1 VTATRAVAAES
12 APGRPRLLRLVQPT
26 LVTVGVLVLALVP
39 LAMADNLYLQTVA
52 ILTLLLAV
60 SASGWNIISG
70 FAGYVSLGQSAFI
83 GVGAYT
89 VGILSKHWE
98 VSPFLLAPLGGV
110 AAAALAAILGLVA
123 MRARGHAFVIITI
136 AFLFLMQ
143 TLALNLRGITGGSAG
158 ITLPLPTWSR
168 DLGELPFYYA
178 MLVLAIL
185 SVALAAWVRRSK
197 LGAGLLAIREDEGKA
212 AAIGIRTP
220 AYKLIGFVVSAVLIG
235 IAGGIDGYFLTF
247 IDPRGMFDILISVQ
261 IVLAALLGGRGT
273 IWGPVLGAFLLQ
285 PLNEVVNNYFGT
297 QLGTR
302 LLVFGLLLA
311 AVVIVLPSGIIPTV
325 RTAWRHWRER
335 GSTVPFIEQP
345 VRRPAAA
352 PAEAAAGGGEAGL
365 TAAAAAEARGNGYP
379 EREPEPAAPAAP
391 REGRGD
397 GPAEAEPAE
406 PAGAP
411 AGERPAGEAA
421 PPAAV
426 PASLRISEPDGQPAA
441 EARPL
446 LDIQGL
452 SKRFGGLT
460 ALDGCTFSVR
470 EGSITGLIGPNGS
483 GKTTVFNLVSGT
495 VPGGTGVVRFGDRRI
510 DQLRP
515 WERPGLGI
523 GRTFQITRLFK
534 QLTVLENVVAP
545 LGHFSLRGLAA
556 GGTAGHEAARARE
569 LLDLVGLGQFGGRT
583 AGTLSFGQQKLVELA
598 QVLMLEPKLILLD
611 EPAGGVNPSMIE
623 HLAELIR
630 ALNRNGISF
639 LVVEHNMPLV
649 LELCDPVV
657 VLAAGRCIA
666 QGPPRQIQRDPEVLG
681 AYLGGD
687 ASQRLEV

>member
-1 VTATRAVAAES
+1 VSRAGAVAAERAAGGS
-12 APGRPRLLRLVQPT
+12 RVPAWVRPAA
-26 LVTVGVLVLALVP
+26 VTAGVLVLALGP
-39 LAMADNLYLQTVA
+39 LAIVDNLYIQTVA
-52 ILTLLLAV
+52 ILTFLLVV
-60 SASGWNIISG
+60 SSSGWNIISG

-89 VGILSKHWE
+89 VGILSKHLE

-110 AAAALAAILGLVA
+110 AAAVLAAILGLVA

-143 TLALNLRGITGGSAG
+143 TLALNLRSITGGSAG

-178 MLVLAIL
+178 MLALAVL

-261 IVLAALLGGRGT
+261 IVLAVLLGGRGT
-273 IWGPVLGAFLLQ
+273 VWGPVLGAFLLQ
-285 PLNEVVNNYFGT
+285 PLSEVVNNYFGT
-297 QLGTR
+297 QLGAR
-302 LLVFGLLLA
+302 LLVFGGLLA
-311 AVVIVLPSGIIPTV
+311 LVVVIMPSGIIPTV
-325 RTAWRHWRER
+325 RNAVRQWRQR
-335 GSTVPFIEQP
+335 GGTVPFIEQP
-345 VRRPAAA
+345 VRLA
-352 PAEAAAGGGEAGL
+352 
-365 TAAAAAEARGNGYP
+365 TV
-379 EREPEPAAPAAP
+379 PAAPAAN
-391 REGRGD
+391 GQ
-397 GPAEAEPAE
+397 AEAPAE
-406 PAGAP
+406 PGARAAP
-411 AGERPAGEAA
+411 AAPADPVGTA
-421 PPAAV
+421 PPGESAAR
-426 PASLRISEPDGQPAA
+426 ASASAVRVSEADREPEPERAPIL
-441 EARPL
+441 E
-446 LDIQGL
+446 IQGL

-470 EGSITGLIGPNGS
+470 EGTITGLIGPNGS

-495 VPGGTGVVRFGDRRI
+495 IPGAGGEVRFSSRRI
-510 DQLRP
+510 DHLRS
-515 WERPGLGI
+515 WERPALGI

-545 LGHFSLRGLAA
+545 LSHFSLRHLAS
-556 GGTAGHEAARARE
+556 GGTSGAEAARARE
-569 LLDLVGLGQFGGRT
+569 LLDLVGLGSFGDRT

-598 QVLMLEPKLILLD
+598 QVLMLEPRLILLD
-611 EPAGGVNPSMIE
+611 EPAGGVNPSLIQ
-623 HLAELIR
+623 HLADLIR
-630 ALNRNGISF
+630 QLNREGISF

-657 VLAAGRCIA
+657 VLAAGRTIA
-666 QGPPRQIQRDPEVLG
+666 QGPPKAIQRDPEVLG

-687 ASQRLEV
+687 GSATERLPRGPAELQEDAPAGPRGPGNPKGDAPVGRER

>member
-1 VTATRAVAAES
+1 VIPAGGAVAERAGERPGVPGWLRPAAVTA
-12 APGRPRLLRLVQPT
+12 
-26 LVTVGVLVLALVP
+26 GVLVLALVP
-39 LAMADNLYLQTVA
+39 LAFIDNLYYQTVG
-52 ILTLLLAV
+52 ILIFLLVV
-60 SASGWNIISG
+60 SSSGWNIISG

-89 VGILSKHWE
+89 VGILSKHTE

-110 AAAALAAILGLVA
+110 TAAVLAAILGLVA

-143 TLALNLRGITGGSAG
+143 TLALNLQNITGGSAG

-168 DLGELPFYYA
+168 DLGELPFYYS
-178 MLVLAIL
+178 MLALAVL
-185 SVALAAWVRRSK
+185 SVGLAAWVRRSK

-285 PLNEVVNNYFGT
+285 PLSEVVNNYFGT
-297 QLGTR
+297 QLGAR
-302 LLVFGLLLA
+302 LLVFGGLLA
-311 AVVIVLPSGIIPTV
+311 VVVVIMPNGIIPTV
-325 RTAWRHWRER
+325 RTALRHWRER
-335 GSTVPFIEQP
+335 GSVVPFIDQP
-345 VRRPAAA
+345 VR
-352 PAEAAAGGGEAGL
+352 L
-365 TAAAAAEARGNGYP
+365 ARVSVDAT
-379 EREPEPAAPAAP
+379 EPAAEPATAP
-391 REGRGD
+391 ASAPGTASAPVVKVSEPEAG
-397 GPAEAEPAE
+397 AEPAL
-406 PAGAP
+406 
-411 AGERPAGEAA
+411 ERA
-421 PPAAV
+421 
-426 PASLRISEPDGQPAA
+426 
-441 EARPL
+441 PL
-446 LDIQGL
+446 LKIQEL

-460 ALDGCTFSVR
+460 ALDGCSFSVR
-470 EGSITGLIGPNGS
+470 EGTITGLIGPNGS

-495 VPGGTGVVRFGDRRI
+495 VPGAGGEVHFDNRRI

-515 WERPGLGI
+515 WARPALGI

-534 QLTVLENVVAP
+534 QLTVLENVAAP
-545 LGHFSLRGLAA
+545 LSHFSLRQLAS
-556 GGTAGHEAARARE
+556 GGTSGAEAARARE
-569 LLDLVGLGQFGGRT
+569 LLDLVGLGAFSDRI

-598 QVLMLEPKLILLD
+598 QVLMLEPRLILLD

-623 HLAELIR
+623 HLADLIR
-630 ALNRNGISF
+630 QLNRTGISF

-666 QGPPRQIQRDPEVLG
+666 QGPPRAIQRDPEVLG

-687 ASQRLEV
+687 ATERLPEGSGEPQGGAPVGREGSGEPQGGAPVGRGL

>member
-1 VTATRAVAAES
+1 VTATRAATTERA
-12 APGRPRLLRLVQPT
+12 GGGPRLLRLIQPS
-26 LVTVGVLVLALVP
+26 LVTVGILVLALVP
-39 LAMADNLYLQTVA
+39 LTMADNIYIQTVA
-52 ILTLLLAV
+52 ILTLLLV
-60 SASGWNIISG
+60 ISASGWNIISG

-110 AAAALAAILGLVA
+110 TAAVLAALLGLVA

-143 TLALNLRGITGGSAG
+143 TLALNLRSITGGSAG

-178 MLVLAIL
+178 MLALAIL

-297 QLGTR
+297 QLGIR
-302 LLVFGLLLA
+302 LLVFGGLLA
-311 AVVIVLPSGIIPTV
+311 AVVLVLPSGIIPTL
-325 RTAWRHWRER
+325 RSAWGRWRER
-335 GSTVPFIEQP
+335 GSAVPFIEQP
-345 VRRPAAA
+345 VRRRAAEPPGEPAGVAA
-352 PAEAAAGGGEAGL
+352 EPSGNGQADGEPVP
-365 TAAAAAEARGNGYP
+365 AAAEA
-379 EREPEPAAPAAP
+379 
-391 REGRGD
+391 
-397 GPAEAEPAE
+397 
-406 PAGAP
+406 GAVP
-411 AGERPAGEAA
+411 SDEAA
-421 PPAAV
+421 GVSAEVPAV
-426 PASLRISEPDGQPAA
+426 PASLRVTELEGQPAG
-441 EARPL
+441 EAPRPL
-446 LDIQGL
+446 LDLRGL

-460 ALDGCTFSVR
+460 ALDRCTFSVR

-495 VPGGTGVVRFGDRRI
+495 VPGGAGQVHFDQRRI

-515 WERPGLGI
+515 WERPALGI

-534 QLTVLENVVAP
+534 QLTVLENVAAP

-556 GGTAGHEAARARE
+556 GGTSGPEAVRARE
-569 LLDLVGLGQFGGRT
+569 LLDLVGLGQFGSRV

-611 EPAGGVNPSMIE
+611 EPAGGVNPSLIE

-630 ALNRNGISF
+630 TLNRSGISF

-657 VLAAGRCIA
+657 VLAGGRCIA
-666 QGPPRQIQRDPEVLG
+666 QGPPKQIQRDPEVLG

-687 ASQRLEV
+687 ATQRLEV

>member
-1 VTATRAVAAES
+1 MIRAGAAATELAGGRQRVPGWLRPAAI
-12 APGRPRLLRLVQPT
+12 T
-26 LVTVGVLVLALVP
+26 LGVLVLAVAP
-39 LAMADNLYLQTVA
+39 LGFVDNLYIQTVA
-52 ILTLLLAV
+52 ILIFLLVV
-60 SASGWNIISG
+60 SCSGWNIISG

-89 VGILSKHWE
+89 VGILSTHWE

-110 AAAALAAILGLVA
+110 AAAVLAAILGLVA

-143 TLALNLRGITGGSAG
+143 TLALNLRGITRGSNG
-158 ITLPLPTWSR
+158 ITLPLPQWNP
-168 DLGELPFYYA
+168 DLGNLPFYYA
-178 MLVLAIL
+178 MLTLAVL

-261 IVLAALLGGRGT
+261 IVLAVLLGGRGT

-285 PLNEVVNNYFGT
+285 PLSEAVNNYFGT
-297 QLGTR
+297 QLGIR
-302 LLVFGLLLA
+302 LLVFGGLLA
-311 AVVIVLPSGIIPTV
+311 LVVMIMPSGIIPTV
-325 RTAWRHWRER
+325 RTGLRHWRER

-345 VRRPAAA
+345 VPVA
-352 PAEAAAGGGEAGL
+352 
-365 TAAAAAEARGNGYP
+365 TV
-379 EREPEPAAPAAP
+379 
-391 REGRGD
+391 
-397 GPAEAEPAE
+397 PAE
-406 PAGAP
+406 PVPEVAPAPGGAP
-411 AGERPAGEAA
+411 GPA
-421 PPAAV
+421 V
-426 PASLRISEPDGQPAA
+426 RISEADRGPAA
-441 EARPL
+441 EGPPL
-446 LDIQGL
+446 LELQGL

-460 ALDGCTFSVR
+460 ALDACTFSVR
-470 EGSITGLIGPNGS
+470 EGTITGLIGPNGS
-483 GKTTVFNLVSGT
+483 GKTTVFNLISGT
-495 VPGGTGVVRFGDRRI
+495 VPSAGGEVRFASQRI

-515 WERPGLGI
+515 WVRPALGI

-545 LGHFSLRGLAA
+545 LSHFSLRHLAS
-556 GGTAGHEAARARE
+556 GGTSGAEAARARE
-569 LLDLVGLGQFGGRT
+569 LLDLVGLGPFGDRT

-611 EPAGGVNPSMIE
+611 EPAGGVNPSLIE
-623 HLAELIR
+623 HLANLIR
-630 ALNRNGISF
+630 QLNRDGISF

-666 QGPPRQIQRDPEVLG
+666 QGPPKAIQRDPEVLG

-687 ASQRLEV
+687 GGPTAPAPGAPVGGRTGPGNPEEASP